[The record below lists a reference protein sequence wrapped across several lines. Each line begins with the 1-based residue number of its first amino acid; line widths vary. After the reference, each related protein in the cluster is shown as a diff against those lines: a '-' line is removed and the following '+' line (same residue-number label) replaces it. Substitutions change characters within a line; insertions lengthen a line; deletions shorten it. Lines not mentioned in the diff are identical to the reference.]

1 MLAIRCQFL
10 NGTYQA
16 TMPGSVGEP
25 EWPPHPARLHAAL
38 VAAGWAIGGAQF
50 PEEAYEALSWLERL
64 PAPSLSFAA
73 SVSQRTAPSVYVPR
87 NLTSAETSAVL
98 SAMRA
103 GRDSSRQ
110 SGRVLRRFP
119 TSIPGE
125 DPVWFL
131 WDEEDTRHR
140 PSIERLCREVQYLGS
155 SRSPVCCD
163 LMEDAP
169 VKPTLEPG
177 SGERLASLRVALPGF
192 TDGLLSGRHA
202 HPAPTFGVLAPYRR
216 TSEPIAIDPPIP
228 SGPFADLVVR
238 AFDQSFPY
246 TVLHAP
252 MITRA
257 FREAVLSRAGD
268 AAPAILHGHDC
279 NPHVAFLP
287 LANVGHPHASGQIVG
302 VAAAIPR
309 RASDK
314 ERAQIIAAVDA
325 VTELRNLGVGGSWRL
340 RATRERTM
348 RSLAPSRWIGP
359 ARRWQTVTPVILDR
373 HPKSRRDEA
382 FERALRDTFAHAGLP
397 HPPARLD
404 WSEIPWQAA
413 AVPAPAYQGHSLPE
427 GLRIHVE
434 AIFEQ
439 PLRGPLLVGRGRY
452 FGVGLLAPV
461 GSDDDHDA

>member
-1 MLAIRCQFL
+1 VLAIRCQFL

-16 TMPGSVGEP
+16 AMPGSVGEP

-38 VAAGWAIGGAQF
+38 VAAGWAIGGTRF
-50 PEEAYEALSWLERL
+50 PEDAYEALSWLERV
-64 PAPSLSFAA
+64 PAPSLSLPA
-73 SVSQRTAPSVYVPR
+73 SVSQRTAPGVYVPR
-87 NLTSAETSAVL
+87 NLTSAETRDVL
-98 SAMRA
+98 SAIRA

-110 SGRVLRRFP
+110 SGRVSRRFP
-119 TSIPGE
+119 TSIPGD

-131 WDEEDTRHR
+131 WDEEGSTHR
-140 PSIERLCREVQYLGS
+140 VAIERLTREVQYLGS

-163 LMEDAP
+163 LVEDAP
-169 VKPTLEPG
+169 ANPTLQPG
-177 SGERLASLRVALPGF
+177 SGEGLSSLRVALPGF
-192 TDGLLSGRHA
+192 TDGLLSNRYV
-202 HPAPTFGVLAPYRR
+202 HPAPTFGVLTPYRQ
-216 TSEPIAIDPPIP
+216 TSESIGMDLPTP

-246 TVLHAP
+246 TILHAP
-252 MITRA
+252 MIARA

-268 AAPAILHGHDC
+268 GAPAILHGHEC

-287 LANVGHPHASGQIVG
+287 LANVGHMHASGQIVG
-302 VAAAIPR
+302 VAAAIPG
-309 RASDK
+309 RASDT
-314 ERAQIIAAVDA
+314 ERAQIIAAVDG
-325 VTELRNLGVGGSWRL
+325 VTELRNLGVEGSWRL
-340 RATRERTM
+340 RAARERTM

-373 HPKSRRDEA
+373 HPKSRKDEA
-382 FERALRDTFAHAGLP
+382 FEQALRDTFEHAVLP
-397 HPPARLD
+397 QAPERLE

-413 AVPAPAYQGHSLPE
+413 AVPAPAYQGHNLPE

-452 FGVGLLAPV
+452 FGVGLFAPV
-461 GSDDDHDA
+461 DRDDDPDA